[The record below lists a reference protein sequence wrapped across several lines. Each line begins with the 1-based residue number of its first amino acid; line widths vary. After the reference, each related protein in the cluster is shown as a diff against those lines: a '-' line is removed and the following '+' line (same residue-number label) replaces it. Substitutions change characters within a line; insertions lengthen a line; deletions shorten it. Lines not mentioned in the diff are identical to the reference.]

1 MWLADENFDND
12 ILRGLRRRDPRFD
25 AVRVQDILDSVG
37 RIIRQSSNGRVL
49 MSESFRPTM
58 FLPDPRCFYAGTR
71 DPPNLRT
78 SAHNSPVVFV
88 PKSTPIGSAI
98 HDIGLLDRASVEA
111 DWIAGV
117 IYLPL
122 G

>member
-1 MWLADENFDND
+1 VWLADENFDND

-37 RIIRQSSNGRVL
+37 RMIRQSSNGRVL

-88 PKSTPIGSAI
+88 PKSTPIGCAI

>member
-1 MWLADENFDND
+1 MWLADENFGND

-25 AVRVQDILDSVG
+25 VVRVQDILDSVG

>member
-71 DPPNLRT
+71 DPRE
-78 SAHNSPVVFV
+78 SPHFG
-88 PKSTPIGSAI
+88 T
-98 HDIGLLDRASVEA
+98 
-111 DWIAGV
+111 
-117 IYLPL
+117 
-122 G
+122 

>member
-1 MWLADENFDND
+1 VWLADENFDND